1 MLTFKVARFDIGYN
15 CILGRPFLLKFMVV
29 IHTAYATMKMLGLK
43 GAITI
48 KADQLDA
55 LACENTSLSHA
66 GRFDDKATQDQMAK
80 IHSGKA
86 LRKTSTSKSPT
97 SSTPRTPMGTTTQKG
112 INIASASA
120 QPPTNQK
127 SGNKNKGPTEDESS
141 KEILTNLDD
150 LEKKLKI
157 SMKLDPK

>member
-1 MLTFKVARFDIGYN
+1 
-15 CILGRPFLLKFMVV
+15 
-29 IHTAYATMKMLGLK
+29 
-43 GAITI
+43 
-48 KADQLDA
+48 
-55 LACENTSLSHA
+55 
-66 GRFDDKATQDQMAK
+66 
-80 IHSGKA
+80 
-86 LRKTSTSKSPT
+86 
-97 SSTPRTPMGTTTQKG
+97 MGTTTQKG

-127 SGNKNKGPTEDESS
+127 SGNKNKGPIEDESS